1 MKGTG
6 LTSGIL
12 CLVFLLAAGGLQARE
27 SGDTELGQVVVS
39 ASRTEQRLSD
49 TPRPT
54 YVITAEEIAAR
65 QPQNIQVLLREIP
78 GLQVVE
84 RTGSWGG
91 GGSVRLM
98 GLDAH
103 HTLVLVDGQRFIGGN
118 DVVDIASIPVE
129 AIERIEVV
137 KGPGSALY
145 GSDALGGV
153 VQIFTKRAKEG
164 TALRAGVAAGSS
176 NRFRGHVGAD
186 YGTENSG
193 IRMDYTHRK
202 DDGITQPKDESR
214 WEALSATLHHKPSD
228 TLQLSLTPLFT
239 RQVSTDD
246 SQKKSGQTVI
256 QERIQERS
264 AINARADFSPSPLTR
279 MHTRAS
285 YIAHDHRREDG
296 SLEQLAQ
303 SMEFEAGVSGMFSLH
318 TLSAGYAYLGEKV
331 EDKATHIPAKE
342 KTHSIPGDS
351 ADQQTHSLYL
361 QDEMDFGRTLLTLG
375 GRVSHHED
383 WDTEFNPQAG
393 LVFRAT
399 DTLHLRA
406 SLGTA
411 FAAPSLQKRYAEM
424 PRNKRQFI
432 VQPNADLKPEKSLSW
447 QAGLDW
453 EATSSLLFRASFFR
467 NEIEDLIATIPVDYK
482 KTPKLETY
490 ANIGEALTQGVEWSA
505 SWRAFQGFRATL
517 SHSYTETEDKSTGK
531 RLLERPEHRAGLD
544 LDYHLSRPDLR
555 FRLTGS
561 WIGERDMMDGNKRKT
576 LSDYGTLDLA
586 VTWQASPQMEVFTR
600 IENLTDEKAR
610 EDEWRLDGVAWMAGM
625 KFTF

>member
-1 MKGTG
+1 M
-6 LTSGIL
+6 L
-12 CLVFLLAAGGLQARE
+12 CVLFFLAAGGLQARE
-27 SGDTELGQVVVS
+27 AGDTELGQVVVS

-65 QPQNIQVLLREIP
+65 QPQNIQVLLREVP

-214 WEALSATLHHKPSD
+214 WEAFSATLHHKPSD

-303 SMEFEAGVSGMFSLH
+303 SMEFEAGVSGIFSLH

-342 KTHSIPGDS
+342 KTHSIPGNS

-393 LVFRAT
+393 LVFRAK

-406 SLGTA
+406 SVGTV

-467 NEIEDLIATIPVDYK
+467 NEIEDLIVTVPVDY
-482 KTPKLETY
+482 TQNPKLETY
-490 ANIGEALTQGVEWSA
+490 ANIGEALTQGVEWSL

-600 IENLTDEKAR
+600 IENLTDEKAK